1 VERTPLNPEQ
11 QAAVEHGDGPLMI
24 LAGAG
29 TGKTRVL
36 VHRIERL
43 VKDGCEPWSILA
55 VTFTNKAAGEMR
67 HRLRALLGSRADAM
81 WIGTFHATCARLL
94 RRYGEHVGLTKS
106 FVIFDDDD
114 QIKMVERMLKET
126 SLDDQVSAR
135 TILSRFDRAK
145 NRGVDPRTVKTGA
158 YDDVVERIYPM
169 YQAQLAK
176 ENAVDFNDLILKT
189 LDLFKVE
196 DPARQLATRFRHVL
210 VDEFQDTNL
219 VQYELVSKL
228 AAATRNLTVVGDDDQ
243 SIYAWRGAE
252 PRNLLDFDRDFP
264 DATVVKLEHNY
275 RSTQMILDA
284 ANGIIQK
291 NRDRHDK
298 ALWTDHQGGDPIE
311 IYQAGDERGEAYYVA
326 QSIRRLIDEGPLSPS
341 DIAILYRT
349 NAQSRVLEEHLRAAR
364 VPSKVIGAVSFF
376 ERKEV
381 KDVIAYLR
389 LLGNPAADSAF
400 ERIVNVPARGLGDT
414 TVDRLRSAMRAG
426 VGTMLDAAR
435 LAARGEVA
443 GIGPAPRKKL
453 QAFVELLDGL
463 VDVIQQGASVAETII
478 QVVDRSGL
486 RAKLEA
492 DESSESRD
500 RLDNLA
506 ELVTLASDFDEES
519 EEPQS
524 VEAFLER
531 IALSAPADQQASQES
546 VVLMTIHIAKGL
558 EWPIVFI
565 TGMEDGLF
573 PSMREREGVNEDAAL
588 EEERRLAY
596 VAITRARNRL
606 VMTHARTRRVW
617 GEIRL
622 QGPSRFLDD
631 LPPSCLAGPV
641 RPKVIT
647 PKAPSIV
654 DGNWSS
660 VRRRRPRA
668 SADELDQ
675 RTYDD
680 DPVYQVNDDM
690 AEPEVFRT
698 GDQVS
703 HSMLGVGRVVAI
715 SDGKVIVEFPGA
727 GRKTVLPKFLQHADD
742 GSLN

>member
-1 VERTPLNPEQ
+1 VR
-11 QAAVEHGDGPLMI
+11 
-24 LAGAG
+24 
-29 TGKTRVL
+29 
-36 VHRIERL
+36 
-43 VKDGCEPWSILA
+43 S
-55 VTFTNKAAGEMR
+55 
-67 HRLRALLGSRADAM
+67 
-81 WIGTFHATCARLL
+81 
-94 RRYGEHVGLTKS
+94 
-106 FVIFDDDD
+106 
-114 QIKMVERMLKET
+114 T
-126 SLDDQVSAR
+126 SLLVN
-135 TILSRFDRAK
+135 RA
-145 NRGVDPRTVKTGA
+145 
-158 YDDVVERIYPM
+158 
-169 YQAQLAK
+169 
-176 ENAVDFNDLILKT
+176 
-189 LDLFKVE
+189 
-196 DPARQLATRFRHVL
+196 
-210 VDEFQDTNL
+210 
-219 VQYELVSKL
+219 
-228 AAATRNLTVVGDDDQ
+228 
-243 SIYAWRGAE
+243 
-252 PRNLLDFDRDFP
+252 
-264 DATVVKLEHNY
+264 
-275 RSTQMILDA
+275 
-284 ANGIIQK
+284 
-291 NRDRHDK
+291 
-298 ALWTDHQGGDPIE
+298 
-311 IYQAGDERGEAYYVA
+311 
-326 QSIRRLIDEGPLSPS
+326 PS
-341 DIAILYRT
+341 SCR
-349 NAQSRVLEEHLRAAR
+349 
-364 VPSKVIGAVSFF
+364 
-376 ERKEV
+376 
-381 KDVIAYLR
+381 
-389 LLGNPAADSAF
+389 
-400 ERIVNVPARGLGDT
+400 
-414 TVDRLRSAMRAG
+414 
-426 VGTMLDAAR
+426 
-435 LAARGEVA
+435 AARGEVA

-463 VDVIQQGASVAETII
+463 IDVIQQGASVAETII

-531 IALSAPADQQASQES
+531 IALSAPSDQSATQES

-558 EWPIVFI
+558 EWPVVFI

-606 VMTHARTRRVW
+606 VLTHARTRRVW

-631 LPPSCLAGPV
+631 LPPACLAGPV

-675 RTYDD
+675 RTSYDD
-680 DPVYQVNDDM
+680 EPVYQVDGDV